1 MNRPID
7 AASGFGMSPVPPA
20 DGPKDQRDQ
29 ISPREHLT
37 TLVED
42 MLVYRANPGVT
53 NTFLRFPDLSPQDLL
68 TRLRNETSLGLL
80 IPDGEEMPRPSRDN
94 TVRLADSA
102 KLIGVAVTASRT
114 KEGNYRRRQVAVEFL
129 SEYEEGDHV
138 TKAAQILTLEDDSK
152 EPVRIT
158 IRKSA
163 TVDLDS
169 EEAGYDPG
177 KSTPISDEQVIV
189 VLGIVGGLFT
199 TWKESPEGIDRAKR
213 LHVAARIS
221 KTPQK

>member
-80 IPDGEEMPRPSRDN
+80 IPDGEEMPRPMLDT
-94 TVRLADSA
+94 TVRLADSTRV
-102 KLIGVAVTASRT
+102 IGVALIAHRYREHRGVNRFLVLEFSSRYSDRIRAMQ
-114 KEGNYRRRQVAVEFL
+114 KIQLKSDSRKPGELHFHRVALVDPN
-129 SEYEEGDHV
+129 SETG
-138 TKAAQILTLEDDSK
+138 
-152 EPVRIT
+152 
-158 IRKSA
+158 
-163 TVDLDS
+163 
-169 EEAGYDPG
+169 GYDRSPDVLA
-177 KSTPISDEQVIV
+177 TPEQAAAFIDKAK
-189 VLGIVGGLFT
+189 GLFN
-199 TWKESPEGIDRAKR
+199 TWKVENPAR
-213 LHVAARIS
+213 VAAFS
-221 KTPQK
+221 SSQPQAPRLE